1 MRIWRSSILQLEK
14 LIGKVK
20 TEKYGVQIV
29 AFMQQYLSKQS
40 SSSTPDL
47 ANANGNGD
55 ANPTTKK
62 RRKAKDLVVIESSED
77 GDGCM
82 D

>member
-1 MRIWRSSILQLEK
+1 MRIWGSSILQLEK

-20 TEKYGVQIV
+20 TEKYGDQIV
-29 AFMQQYLSKQS
+29 AFMQQYLSEQS
-40 SSSTPDL
+40 SSIM
-47 ANANGNGD
+47 ANGNGD
-55 ANPTTKK
+55 GDANPTAKK

>member
-1 MRIWRSSILQLEK
+1 MQLEK

-20 TEKYGVQIV
+20 TEKYGDQIV
-29 AFMQQYLSKQS
+29 AFMQQYLSEQS
-40 SSSTPDL
+40 SSIM
-47 ANANGNGD
+47 ANGNGNGNGNGD
-55 ANPTTKK
+55 ANPTAKK